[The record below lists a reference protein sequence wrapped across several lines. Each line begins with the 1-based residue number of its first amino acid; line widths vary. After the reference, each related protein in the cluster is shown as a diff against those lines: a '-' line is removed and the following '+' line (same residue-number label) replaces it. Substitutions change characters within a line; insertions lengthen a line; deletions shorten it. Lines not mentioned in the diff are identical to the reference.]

1 MKKIILAIPL
11 IVLMIFACYT
21 YGRSFWYP
29 VAIKFMGKKTVEDV
43 ISQYRD
49 QTRNNLYPLFEKAG
63 ISYPPNHLALIAYKD
78 TAMLEVWAANDDKVF
93 KKITEYPVLAAS
105 GEPGPKL
112 VEGDRQVPEGIYK
125 IIGFNPNSAYHIS
138 MKLNYPN
145 EFDLKHAQA
154 EGRGSPGT
162 NIFIH
167 GRDVSVGCLAMGDPA
182 IEDLFTLVY
191 ETGRSNTQVIIS
203 PTNPG
208 LAKLTVPAGAPVW
221 TEELYKEIAASYRTI
236 TAKNK

>member
-1 MKKIILAIPL
+1 MD
-11 IVLMIFACYT
+11 T
-21 YGRSFWYP
+21 
-29 VAIKFMGKKTVEDV
+29 KTVEDV

-49 QTRNNLYPLFEKAG
+49 QTRNNLYPLFEKQQV
-63 ISYPPNHLALIAYKD
+63 SYPPNHLAFIAYKD
-78 TAMLEVWAANDDKVF
+78 AAILEVWAANNDKVF

-105 GEPGPKL
+105 GNPGPKL

-125 IIGFNPNSAYHIS
+125 IIGFNPNSAYHLS

-145 EFDLKHAQA
+145 EFDLKHAEA
-154 EGRGSPGT
+154 EGRDSPGT

-191 ETGRSNTQVIIS
+191 ETGRNNTQVIIS

-208 LAKLTVPAGAPVW
+208 LAKLTVPAGAPLW
-221 TEELYKEIAASYRTI
+221 TQDLYEQIETSHQNIAG
-236 TAKNK
+236 K